1 MTRQQCSVLRD
12 DVMEMMPDDD
22 DGMVKGKGKKEK
34 EIEMDPLYKTMHVG
48 FPVGSGMQA
57 FEILTIKNVP
67 DKCFN
72 VPFATG
78 ADTVSCRCILDWIVE
93 DCLSVAIA

>member
-12 DVMEMMPDDD
+12 DVMEMMPDGDD
-22 DGMVKGKGKKEK
+22 DGMVKGKKEK
-34 EIEMDPLYKTMHVG
+34 EREMDPLCKIMHVG

-57 FEILTIKNVP
+57 LEILTIKNVP
-67 DKCFN
+67 DKCLPN

-93 DCLSVAIA
+93 YCLSVAIA

>member
-1 MTRQQCSVLRD
+1 
-12 DVMEMMPDDD
+12 
-22 DGMVKGKGKKEK
+22 MVKGKGKKEK
-34 EIEMDPLYKTMHVG
+34 EREMDPLYKTMHVG

-57 FEILTIKNVP
+57 LEILTIKNVP

-72 VPFATG
+72 VLFATG

-93 DCLSVAIA
+93 YCLFVAIA

>member
-1 MTRQQCSVLRD
+1 MLRD
-12 DVMEMMPDDD
+12 DVMEMMPDGDD

-34 EIEMDPLYKTMHVG
+34 EGEMDPLCKIMHVG

-67 DKCFN
+67 DKCLMSYLRHLQILYR
-72 VPFATG
+72 
-78 ADTVSCRCILDWIVE
+78 ADAFLIG
-93 DCLSVAIA
+93 